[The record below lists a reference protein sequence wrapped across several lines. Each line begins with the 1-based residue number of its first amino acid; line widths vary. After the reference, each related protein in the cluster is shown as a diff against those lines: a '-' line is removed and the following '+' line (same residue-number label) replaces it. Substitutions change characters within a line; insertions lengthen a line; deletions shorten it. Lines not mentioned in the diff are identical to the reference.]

1 MDSTPLLS
9 ADRVLPV
16 PRVMGILNVTPDSFS
31 DGGRYEHVDRAI
43 AHGILLRDQGAAV
56 VDVGGESTRPGAQRV
71 PPATEQARVIPVI
84 EALTAE
90 GVAVSIDTMNAVT
103 ALAAAKAGASII
115 NDVSGGLSDPEMYRT
130 VAATDLTY
138 IAMHWRGHS
147 NEMAQLAHYDDVVS
161 DVRSELSDRV
171 AEMTASGINPDR
183 IVIDP
188 GLGFAKTAEHNW
200 ALLARLDELSA
211 LGYPILIGASRK
223 RFLGTLLPNDAP
235 TTDRDLATAVI
246 SNVAA
251 EAQTWGVRVHDVPST
266 QVALAVYTAMQ
277 KGKKR

>member
-1 MDSTPLLS
+1 MS

-90 GVAVSIDTMNAVT
+90 GVAVSIDTMNAET

-115 NDVSGGLSDPEMYRT
+115 NDVSGGLADPKMYRT

-147 NEMAQLAHYDDVVS
+147 SEMAQLAHYDDVVS

-171 AEMTASGINPDR
+171 AEMTVSGINPDR

-188 GLGFAKTAEHNW
+188 GLGFAKSAQHNW

-223 RFLGTLLPNDAP
+223 RFLGTLLPDDAP

-266 QVALAVYTAMQ
+266 QVALAVYTSMQ

>member
-9 ADRVLPV
+9 ADRHLPV

-31 DGGRYEHVDRAI
+31 DGGRYEHVDQAI
-43 AHGILLRDQGAAV
+43 AHGILLRDQGADV

-71 PPATEQARVIPVI
+71 PPDTEQARVIPVI

-90 GVAVSIDTMNAVT
+90 RVTVSIDTMNAVT

-115 NDVSGGLSDPEMYRT
+115 NDVSGGLADPEMYRI
-130 VAATDLTY
+130 VAATELTY

-147 NEMAQLAHYDDVVS
+147 SRMAQLAHYDDVVS

-171 AEMTASGINPDR
+171 AEMTGSGISPDR
-183 IVIDP
+183 IVLDP

-211 LGYPILIGASRK
+211 LGYPMLIGASRK
-223 RFLGTLLPNDAP
+223 RFLGTLLPDDAP

-266 QVALAVYTAMQ
+266 QVALAVYAAIQ